1 MNTGETKS
9 QVGQLFMCVVR
20 APAHLIRN
28 TFGIT
33 NANTN
38 TEINTNTYG
47 RYKYKYLSKK
57 EFDASST
64 CVINHAQCN
73 GNLSFKPIA
82 GGSLFKELHKRK
94 IANVH

>member
-1 MNTGETKS
+1 
-9 QVGQLFMCVVR
+9 MCVVR

-57 EFDASST
+57 EFDAR
-64 CVINHAQCN
+64 
-73 GNLSFKPIA
+73 K
-82 GGSLFKELHKRK
+82 GGLVKS
-94 IANVH
+94 